1 MGGAAAGETV
11 GVLGPSGAGKTS
23 LLMIMAGLESLTGG
37 SISLAENDI
46 TTMGEDALAA
56 LRRDQVG
63 IVFQAFR
70 LIPSMTAL
78 QNVAVPME
86 LAGRRDADEMAATA
100 LEAVGL
106 GHRKTHLPDQMSGG
120 EQQRVAI
127 ARAIATRPRILLA
140 DEPTGALDPIT
151 SREVLA
157 LFDQLHKE
165 DDVAFLLVTHSKEVA
180 SFCER
185 SLELREGRFIAQ
197 HGVGVDIGDL
207 SDSREFIVD
216 DSGTVTL
223 PPDVLLKIGGPGRFE
238 VQEIE
243 RDMLHL
249 ERVAEE
255 REEIEGSGKMTLSPS
270 CPACFHQYGESDE
283 QLCPECGSSRPMVQA

>member
-1 MGGAAAGETV
+1 MLDEARLALSSAEGMVEILRGISLSIEAGETV

-140 DEPTGALDPIT
+140 DEPTGNLDSGTSEKVIATLFEATKSAGAAL
-151 SREVLA
+151 V
-157 LFDQLHKE
+157 
-165 DDVAFLLVTHSKEVA
+165 LVTHDADLAER
-180 SFCER
+180 CER
-185 SLELREGRFIAQ
+185 VLTIEDGRI
-197 HGVGVDIGDL
+197 VGDRKTKAG
-207 SDSREFIVD
+207 
-216 DSGTVTL
+216 
-223 PPDVLLKIGGPGRFE
+223 
-238 VQEIE
+238 
-243 RDMLHL
+243 
-249 ERVAEE
+249 A
-255 REEIEGSGKMTLSPS
+255 
-270 CPACFHQYGESDE
+270 A
-283 QLCPECGSSRPMVQA
+283 

>member
-1 MGGAAAGETV
+1 MTDHTVSSPSSEKAHQSAAPVIMLDEARLALSSAEGMVEILRGISLSIEAGETV

-37 SISLAENDI
+37 SISLAEKDI

-140 DEPTGALDPIT
+140 DEPTGNLDSGTSEKVIATLFEATKSAGAAL
-151 SREVLA
+151 V
-157 LFDQLHKE
+157 
-165 DDVAFLLVTHSKEVA
+165 LVTHDADLAER
-180 SFCER
+180 CER
-185 SLELREGRFIAQ
+185 VLTIEDGRI
-197 HGVGVDIGDL
+197 VGDRKTKA
-207 SDSREFIVD
+207 S
-216 DSGTVTL
+216 
-223 PPDVLLKIGGPGRFE
+223 
-238 VQEIE
+238 
-243 RDMLHL
+243 
-249 ERVAEE
+249 A
-255 REEIEGSGKMTLSPS
+255 
-270 CPACFHQYGESDE
+270 A
-283 QLCPECGSSRPMVQA
+283 

>member
-1 MGGAAAGETV
+1 MTDHTVSSPSSEKAHQSAAPVIMLDQARLALSSAEGIVEILRGISLSIEAGETV

-140 DEPTGALDPIT
+140 DEPTGNLDSGTSEKVIATLFEATKSAGAAL
-151 SREVLA
+151 V
-157 LFDQLHKE
+157 
-165 DDVAFLLVTHSKEVA
+165 LVTHDADLAER
-180 SFCER
+180 CER
-185 SLELREGRFIAQ
+185 VLTIEDGRI
-197 HGVGVDIGDL
+197 VGDRKTKAG
-207 SDSREFIVD
+207 
-216 DSGTVTL
+216 
-223 PPDVLLKIGGPGRFE
+223 
-238 VQEIE
+238 
-243 RDMLHL
+243 
-249 ERVAEE
+249 A
-255 REEIEGSGKMTLSPS
+255 
-270 CPACFHQYGESDE
+270 A
-283 QLCPECGSSRPMVQA
+283 

>member
-1 MGGAAAGETV
+1 MTDHTVSSPSPKKAHQSTAPVIMLDEARLALSSAEGMVEILRGISLSIEAGETV

-140 DEPTGALDPIT
+140 DEPTGNLDSGTSEKVIATLFEATKSAGAAL
-151 SREVLA
+151 V
-157 LFDQLHKE
+157 
-165 DDVAFLLVTHSKEVA
+165 LVTHDADLAER
-180 SFCER
+180 CER
-185 SLELREGRFIAQ
+185 VLTIEDGRI
-197 HGVGVDIGDL
+197 VGDRKTKAG
-207 SDSREFIVD
+207 
-216 DSGTVTL
+216 
-223 PPDVLLKIGGPGRFE
+223 
-238 VQEIE
+238 
-243 RDMLHL
+243 
-249 ERVAEE
+249 A
-255 REEIEGSGKMTLSPS
+255 
-270 CPACFHQYGESDE
+270 A
-283 QLCPECGSSRPMVQA
+283 

>member
-1 MGGAAAGETV
+1 MTDHTVSSPSSEKAHQSAAPVIMLDEARLALSSAEGMVEILRGISLSIEAGETV

-140 DEPTGALDPIT
+140 DEPTGNLDSGTSEKVIATLFEATKSAGAAL
-151 SREVLA
+151 V
-157 LFDQLHKE
+157 
-165 DDVAFLLVTHSKEVA
+165 LVTHDADIAER
-180 SFCER
+180 CER
-185 SLELREGRFIAQ
+185 VLTIEDGRI
-197 HGVGVDIGDL
+197 VGDRKTKAG
-207 SDSREFIVD
+207 
-216 DSGTVTL
+216 
-223 PPDVLLKIGGPGRFE
+223 
-238 VQEIE
+238 
-243 RDMLHL
+243 
-249 ERVAEE
+249 A
-255 REEIEGSGKMTLSPS
+255 
-270 CPACFHQYGESDE
+270 A
-283 QLCPECGSSRPMVQA
+283 

>member
-1 MGGAAAGETV
+1 MTDHTVSSPSSEKAHQSAAPVIMLDEARLALSSAEGMVEILRGISLSIEAGETV

-127 ARAIATRPRILLA
+127 ARAIATRPRIILA
-140 DEPTGALDPIT
+140 DEPTGNLDSGTSEKVIATLFEATKSAGAALI
-151 SREVLA
+151 
-157 LFDQLHKE
+157 
-165 DDVAFLLVTHSKEVA
+165 LVTHDADLAER
-180 SFCER
+180 CER
-185 SLELREGRFIAQ
+185 VLTIEDGRI
-197 HGVGVDIGDL
+197 VGD
-207 SDSREFIVD
+207 RKTEA
-216 DSGTVTL
+216 GT
-223 PPDVLLKIGGPGRFE
+223 
-238 VQEIE
+238 
-243 RDMLHL
+243 
-249 ERVAEE
+249 A
-255 REEIEGSGKMTLSPS
+255 
-270 CPACFHQYGESDE
+270 
-283 QLCPECGSSRPMVQA
+283 

>member
-1 MGGAAAGETV
+1 MTDHNVSSPSSEKAHQSAAPVIMLDEARLALSSAEGMVEILRGISLSIEAGETV

-140 DEPTGALDPIT
+140 DEPTGNLDSGTSERVIATLFEATKSAGAAL
-151 SREVLA
+151 V
-157 LFDQLHKE
+157 
-165 DDVAFLLVTHSKEVA
+165 LVTHDADLAER
-180 SFCER
+180 CER
-185 SLELREGRFIAQ
+185 VLTIEDGRI
-197 HGVGVDIGDL
+197 VGDRKTKAG
-207 SDSREFIVD
+207 
-216 DSGTVTL
+216 
-223 PPDVLLKIGGPGRFE
+223 
-238 VQEIE
+238 
-243 RDMLHL
+243 
-249 ERVAEE
+249 A
-255 REEIEGSGKMTLSPS
+255 
-270 CPACFHQYGESDE
+270 A
-283 QLCPECGSSRPMVQA
+283 

>member
-1 MGGAAAGETV
+1 MTDHTVSSPSSEKAHQSAAPVIMLDEARLALSSAEGMVEILRGISLSIEAGETV

-86 LAGRRDADEMAATA
+86 LAGRRDADEIAATA

-140 DEPTGALDPIT
+140 DEPTGNLDSGTSEKVIATLFEATKSAGAAL
-151 SREVLA
+151 V
-157 LFDQLHKE
+157 
-165 DDVAFLLVTHSKEVA
+165 LVTHDADLAER
-180 SFCER
+180 CER
-185 SLELREGRFIAQ
+185 VLTIEDGRI
-197 HGVGVDIGDL
+197 VGDRKTKAG
-207 SDSREFIVD
+207 
-216 DSGTVTL
+216 
-223 PPDVLLKIGGPGRFE
+223 
-238 VQEIE
+238 
-243 RDMLHL
+243 
-249 ERVAEE
+249 A
-255 REEIEGSGKMTLSPS
+255 
-270 CPACFHQYGESDE
+270 A
-283 QLCPECGSSRPMVQA
+283 

>member
-1 MGGAAAGETV
+1 MTDHTVSSPSSEKAHQSAAPVIMLNEARLALSSAEGMVEILRGISLSIEAGETV

-140 DEPTGALDPIT
+140 DEPTGNLDSGTSEKVIATLFEATKSAGAAL
-151 SREVLA
+151 V
-157 LFDQLHKE
+157 
-165 DDVAFLLVTHSKEVA
+165 LVTHDADLAER
-180 SFCER
+180 CER
-185 SLELREGRFIAQ
+185 VLTIEDGRI
-197 HGVGVDIGDL
+197 VGDRKTKAG
-207 SDSREFIVD
+207 
-216 DSGTVTL
+216 
-223 PPDVLLKIGGPGRFE
+223 
-238 VQEIE
+238 
-243 RDMLHL
+243 
-249 ERVAEE
+249 A
-255 REEIEGSGKMTLSPS
+255 
-270 CPACFHQYGESDE
+270 A
-283 QLCPECGSSRPMVQA
+283 

>member
-1 MGGAAAGETV
+1 MTDHTVSSPSPKKAHQLTAPVIMLDEARLALSSAEGMVEILRGISLSIEAGETV

-140 DEPTGALDPIT
+140 DEPTGNLDSGTSEKVIATLFEATKSAGAAL
-151 SREVLA
+151 V
-157 LFDQLHKE
+157 
-165 DDVAFLLVTHSKEVA
+165 LVTHDADLAER
-180 SFCER
+180 CER
-185 SLELREGRFIAQ
+185 VLTIEDGRI
-197 HGVGVDIGDL
+197 VGDRKTKAG
-207 SDSREFIVD
+207 
-216 DSGTVTL
+216 
-223 PPDVLLKIGGPGRFE
+223 
-238 VQEIE
+238 
-243 RDMLHL
+243 
-249 ERVAEE
+249 A
-255 REEIEGSGKMTLSPS
+255 
-270 CPACFHQYGESDE
+270 A
-283 QLCPECGSSRPMVQA
+283 

>member
-1 MGGAAAGETV
+1 MTDHTVSSPSSEKAHQSAAPVIMLDEARLALSSAEGMVEILRGISLSIEAGETV

-70 LIPSMTAL
+70 LVPSMTAL

-140 DEPTGALDPIT
+140 DEPTGNLDSGTSEKVIATLFEATKSAGAAL
-151 SREVLA
+151 V
-157 LFDQLHKE
+157 
-165 DDVAFLLVTHSKEVA
+165 LVTHDADLAER
-180 SFCER
+180 CER
-185 SLELREGRFIAQ
+185 VLTIEDGRI
-197 HGVGVDIGDL
+197 VGDRKTKAG
-207 SDSREFIVD
+207 
-216 DSGTVTL
+216 
-223 PPDVLLKIGGPGRFE
+223 
-238 VQEIE
+238 
-243 RDMLHL
+243 
-249 ERVAEE
+249 A
-255 REEIEGSGKMTLSPS
+255 
-270 CPACFHQYGESDE
+270 A
-283 QLCPECGSSRPMVQA
+283 

>member
-1 MGGAAAGETV
+1 MTDHTVSSPSSEKAHQSAAPVIMLDQAKLALSNAEGMVEILRGISLSIEAGETV

-120 EQQRVAI
+120 EQQRAAI

-140 DEPTGALDPIT
+140 DEPTGNLDSGTSEKVIATLFEATKSADAAL
-151 SREVLA
+151 V
-157 LFDQLHKE
+157 
-165 DDVAFLLVTHSKEVA
+165 LVTHDADLAER
-180 SFCER
+180 CER
-185 SLELREGRFIAQ
+185 VLTIEDGRI
-197 HGVGVDIGDL
+197 VGDRKTKAG
-207 SDSREFIVD
+207 
-216 DSGTVTL
+216 
-223 PPDVLLKIGGPGRFE
+223 
-238 VQEIE
+238 
-243 RDMLHL
+243 
-249 ERVAEE
+249 A
-255 REEIEGSGKMTLSPS
+255 
-270 CPACFHQYGESDE
+270 A
-283 QLCPECGSSRPMVQA
+283 

>member
-1 MGGAAAGETV
+1 MKDHNVSSPSSEKAHQLAAPVIMLDHARLALSSAEGMVEILRGISLSIEAGETV

-37 SISLAENDI
+37 SISLAETDI

-86 LAGRRDADEMAATA
+86 LAGHRDADEMAATA

-106 GHRKTHLPDQMSGG
+106 SHRKTHLPDQMSGG

-140 DEPTGALDPIT
+140 DEPTGNLDSGTSEKVIATLFEATKSAGAALI
-151 SREVLA
+151 
-157 LFDQLHKE
+157 
-165 DDVAFLLVTHSKEVA
+165 LVTHDADLAER
-180 SFCER
+180 CER
-185 SLELREGRFIAQ
+185 VLTIEDGRI
-197 HGVGVDIGDL
+197 VGDRKTKAG
-207 SDSREFIVD
+207 
-216 DSGTVTL
+216 
-223 PPDVLLKIGGPGRFE
+223 
-238 VQEIE
+238 
-243 RDMLHL
+243 
-249 ERVAEE
+249 A
-255 REEIEGSGKMTLSPS
+255 
-270 CPACFHQYGESDE
+270 A
-283 QLCPECGSSRPMVQA
+283 

>member
-1 MGGAAAGETV
+1 MTDHTVSSPSSEKAHQSAAPVIMLDEARLALSSAEGMVEILRGISLSIEAGETV

-63 IVFQAFR
+63 IVFQVFR

-140 DEPTGALDPIT
+140 DEPTGNLDSGTSEKVIATLFEATKSAGAAL
-151 SREVLA
+151 V
-157 LFDQLHKE
+157 
-165 DDVAFLLVTHSKEVA
+165 LVTHDADLAER
-180 SFCER
+180 CER
-185 SLELREGRFIAQ
+185 VLTIEDGRI
-197 HGVGVDIGDL
+197 VGDRKTKAG
-207 SDSREFIVD
+207 
-216 DSGTVTL
+216 
-223 PPDVLLKIGGPGRFE
+223 
-238 VQEIE
+238 
-243 RDMLHL
+243 
-249 ERVAEE
+249 A
-255 REEIEGSGKMTLSPS
+255 
-270 CPACFHQYGESDE
+270 A
-283 QLCPECGSSRPMVQA
+283 

>member
-1 MGGAAAGETV
+1 MTDHTVSSPSSEKVHQSAAPVIMLDEARLALSSAEGMVEILRGISLSIEAGETV

-140 DEPTGALDPIT
+140 DEPTGNLDSGTSEKVIATLFEATKSAGAAL
-151 SREVLA
+151 V
-157 LFDQLHKE
+157 
-165 DDVAFLLVTHSKEVA
+165 LVTHDADLAER
-180 SFCER
+180 CER
-185 SLELREGRFIAQ
+185 VLTIEDGRI
-197 HGVGVDIGDL
+197 VGDRKTKAG
-207 SDSREFIVD
+207 
-216 DSGTVTL
+216 
-223 PPDVLLKIGGPGRFE
+223 
-238 VQEIE
+238 
-243 RDMLHL
+243 
-249 ERVAEE
+249 A
-255 REEIEGSGKMTLSPS
+255 
-270 CPACFHQYGESDE
+270 A
-283 QLCPECGSSRPMVQA
+283 

>member
-1 MGGAAAGETV
+1 MTDHSVSSPSPKGAHQSTAPVIMLDEARLALSSAEGMVEILRGISLSIEAGETV

-37 SISLAENDI
+37 SIRLAENDI

-140 DEPTGALDPIT
+140 DEPTGNLDSGTSEKVIATLFEETKTAGAAL
-151 SREVLA
+151 V
-157 LFDQLHKE
+157 
-165 DDVAFLLVTHSKEVA
+165 LVTHDANLAER
-180 SFCER
+180 CER
-185 SLELREGRFIAQ
+185 VLTIEDGRI
-197 HGVGVDIGDL
+197 VGDRKTKA
-207 SDSREFIVD
+207 S
-216 DSGTVTL
+216 
-223 PPDVLLKIGGPGRFE
+223 
-238 VQEIE
+238 
-243 RDMLHL
+243 
-249 ERVAEE
+249 A
-255 REEIEGSGKMTLSPS
+255 
-270 CPACFHQYGESDE
+270 A
-283 QLCPECGSSRPMVQA
+283 

>member
-1 MGGAAAGETV
+1 MTDHTVSSPSSEKAHQSAAPVIMLDEARLALSSAEGMVEILRGISLSIEAGETV

-140 DEPTGALDPIT
+140 DEPTGNLDSGTSEKVIATLFEATKSTGAAL
-151 SREVLA
+151 V
-157 LFDQLHKE
+157 
-165 DDVAFLLVTHSKEVA
+165 LVTHDADLAER
-180 SFCER
+180 CER
-185 SLELREGRFIAQ
+185 VLTIEDGRI
-197 HGVGVDIGDL
+197 VGDRKTKAG
-207 SDSREFIVD
+207 
-216 DSGTVTL
+216 
-223 PPDVLLKIGGPGRFE
+223 
-238 VQEIE
+238 
-243 RDMLHL
+243 
-249 ERVAEE
+249 A
-255 REEIEGSGKMTLSPS
+255 
-270 CPACFHQYGESDE
+270 A
-283 QLCPECGSSRPMVQA
+283 

>member
-1 MGGAAAGETV
+1 MTDHSVSSPSPKGPHQSTAPVIMLDEARLALSSAEGMVEILRGISLSIEAGETV

-37 SISLAENDI
+37 SIRLAENDI

-140 DEPTGALDPIT
+140 DEPTGNLDSGTSEKVIATLFEETKSAGAAL
-151 SREVLA
+151 V
-157 LFDQLHKE
+157 
-165 DDVAFLLVTHSKEVA
+165 LVTHDANLAER
-180 SFCER
+180 CER
-185 SLELREGRFIAQ
+185 VLTIEDGRI
-197 HGVGVDIGDL
+197 VGDRKTKA
-207 SDSREFIVD
+207 S
-216 DSGTVTL
+216 
-223 PPDVLLKIGGPGRFE
+223 
-238 VQEIE
+238 
-243 RDMLHL
+243 
-249 ERVAEE
+249 A
-255 REEIEGSGKMTLSPS
+255 
-270 CPACFHQYGESDE
+270 A
-283 QLCPECGSSRPMVQA
+283 

>member
-1 MGGAAAGETV
+1 MTDHTVSSPSSEKAHQSAAPVIMLDEARLALSSAEGMVEILRGISLSIEAGETV

-23 LLMIMAGLESLTGG
+23 LLMIMGGLESLTGG

-106 GHRKTHLPDQMSGG
+106 DHRKTHLPDQMSGG

-140 DEPTGALDPIT
+140 DEPTGNLDSGTSEKVIATLFEATNSAGAAL
-151 SREVLA
+151 V
-157 LFDQLHKE
+157 
-165 DDVAFLLVTHSKEVA
+165 LVTHDADLAER
-180 SFCER
+180 CER
-185 SLELREGRFIAQ
+185 VLTIEDGRI
-197 HGVGVDIGDL
+197 VGDRKTKAG
-207 SDSREFIVD
+207 
-216 DSGTVTL
+216 
-223 PPDVLLKIGGPGRFE
+223 
-238 VQEIE
+238 
-243 RDMLHL
+243 
-249 ERVAEE
+249 A
-255 REEIEGSGKMTLSPS
+255 
-270 CPACFHQYGESDE
+270 A
-283 QLCPECGSSRPMVQA
+283 

>member
-1 MGGAAAGETV
+1 MTDHSVSSPSPKGAHQSTAPVIMLDEARLALSSAEGMVEILRGISLSIEAGETV

-37 SISLAENDI
+37 SIRLAENNI

-140 DEPTGALDPIT
+140 DEPTGNLDSGTSEKVIATLFEETKSAGAAL
-151 SREVLA
+151 V
-157 LFDQLHKE
+157 
-165 DDVAFLLVTHSKEVA
+165 LVTHDANLAER
-180 SFCER
+180 CER
-185 SLELREGRFIAQ
+185 VLTIEDGRI
-197 HGVGVDIGDL
+197 VGDRKTKA
-207 SDSREFIVD
+207 S
-216 DSGTVTL
+216 
-223 PPDVLLKIGGPGRFE
+223 
-238 VQEIE
+238 
-243 RDMLHL
+243 
-249 ERVAEE
+249 A
-255 REEIEGSGKMTLSPS
+255 
-270 CPACFHQYGESDE
+270 A
-283 QLCPECGSSRPMVQA
+283 

>member
-1 MGGAAAGETV
+1 MTDHTVSSPSSEKAHQSAAPVIMLDEARLALSSAEGMVEILRGISLSIEAGETV

-140 DEPTGALDPIT
+140 DKPTGNLDSGTSEKVIATLFEATKSAGAAL
-151 SREVLA
+151 V
-157 LFDQLHKE
+157 
-165 DDVAFLLVTHSKEVA
+165 LVTHDADLAER
-180 SFCER
+180 CER
-185 SLELREGRFIAQ
+185 VLTIEDGRI
-197 HGVGVDIGDL
+197 VGDRKTKAG
-207 SDSREFIVD
+207 
-216 DSGTVTL
+216 
-223 PPDVLLKIGGPGRFE
+223 
-238 VQEIE
+238 
-243 RDMLHL
+243 
-249 ERVAEE
+249 A
-255 REEIEGSGKMTLSPS
+255 
-270 CPACFHQYGESDE
+270 A
-283 QLCPECGSSRPMVQA
+283 

>member
-1 MGGAAAGETV
+1 MTDHTVSSPSSEKAHQSAAPVIMLDEARLALSSAEGMVEILRGISLSIEAGETV

-37 SISLAENDI
+37 KISLAENDI

-140 DEPTGALDPIT
+140 DEPTGNLDSGTSEKVIATLFEATKSAGAAL
-151 SREVLA
+151 V
-157 LFDQLHKE
+157 
-165 DDVAFLLVTHSKEVA
+165 LVTHDADLAER
-180 SFCER
+180 CER
-185 SLELREGRFIAQ
+185 VLTIEDGRI
-197 HGVGVDIGDL
+197 VGDRKTKAG
-207 SDSREFIVD
+207 
-216 DSGTVTL
+216 
-223 PPDVLLKIGGPGRFE
+223 
-238 VQEIE
+238 
-243 RDMLHL
+243 
-249 ERVAEE
+249 A
-255 REEIEGSGKMTLSPS
+255 
-270 CPACFHQYGESDE
+270 A
-283 QLCPECGSSRPMVQA
+283 

>member
-1 MGGAAAGETV
+1 MTDHTVSSPSSEKAHQSAAPVIMLDQARLALSSAEGMVEILRGISLSIEAGEPV

-140 DEPTGALDPIT
+140 DEPTGNLDSGTSKKVIATLFEATKSAGAAL
-151 SREVLA
+151 V
-157 LFDQLHKE
+157 
-165 DDVAFLLVTHSKEVA
+165 LVTHDADLAER
-180 SFCER
+180 CER
-185 SLELREGRFIAQ
+185 VLTIEDGRI
-197 HGVGVDIGDL
+197 VGDRKTKAG
-207 SDSREFIVD
+207 
-216 DSGTVTL
+216 
-223 PPDVLLKIGGPGRFE
+223 
-238 VQEIE
+238 
-243 RDMLHL
+243 
-249 ERVAEE
+249 A
-255 REEIEGSGKMTLSPS
+255 
-270 CPACFHQYGESDE
+270 A
-283 QLCPECGSSRPMVQA
+283 

>member
-1 MGGAAAGETV
+1 MTDHTVSSPSSEKAHQSAAPVIMLDEARLTLSSAEGMVEILRGISLSIEAGETV

-63 IVFQAFR
+63 ITFQAFR

-127 ARAIATRPRILLA
+127 ARALAAQPTLILA
-140 DEPTGALDPIT
+140 DEPTGSLDGQAGDK
-151 SREVLA
+151 VADL
-157 LFDQLHKE
+157 LFAEARKQ
-165 DDVAFLLVTHSKEVA
+165 
-180 SFCER
+180 
-185 SLELREGRFIAQ
+185 
-197 HGVGVDIGDL
+197 
-207 SDSREFIVD
+207 
-216 DSGTVTL
+216 GTA
-223 PPDVLLKIGGPGRFE
+223 VLLATHDMELAARADRIVRLKEGKISE
-238 VQEIE
+238 
-243 RDMLHL
+243 
-249 ERVAEE
+249 A
-255 REEIEGSGKMTLSPS
+255 
-270 CPACFHQYGESDE
+270 
-283 QLCPECGSSRPMVQA
+283 

>member
-1 MGGAAAGETV
+1 MTDHTVSSPSSEKAHQSAAPVIVLDQARLALSSAEGMVEILRGISLSIEAGETV

-46 TTMGEDALAA
+46 TKMGEDALAA

-140 DEPTGALDPIT
+140 DEPTGNLDSGTSEKVIATLFEATKSAGAAL
-151 SREVLA
+151 V
-157 LFDQLHKE
+157 
-165 DDVAFLLVTHSKEVA
+165 LVTHDADLAER
-180 SFCER
+180 CER
-185 SLELREGRFIAQ
+185 VLTIEDGRI
-197 HGVGVDIGDL
+197 VGDRKTKAG
-207 SDSREFIVD
+207 
-216 DSGTVTL
+216 
-223 PPDVLLKIGGPGRFE
+223 
-238 VQEIE
+238 
-243 RDMLHL
+243 
-249 ERVAEE
+249 A
-255 REEIEGSGKMTLSPS
+255 
-270 CPACFHQYGESDE
+270 A
-283 QLCPECGSSRPMVQA
+283 

>member
-1 MGGAAAGETV
+1 MTDHTVSSPSSEKAHQSAAPVIRLDQARLALSSAEGMVEILRGISLSIEAGETV

-86 LAGRRDADEMAATA
+86 LAGRRDADEMAAMA

-140 DEPTGALDPIT
+140 DEPTGNLDSGTSEKVIATLFEATKSAGAAL
-151 SREVLA
+151 V
-157 LFDQLHKE
+157 
-165 DDVAFLLVTHSKEVA
+165 LVTHDADLAER
-180 SFCER
+180 CER
-185 SLELREGRFIAQ
+185 VLTIEDGRI
-197 HGVGVDIGDL
+197 VGDRKTKAG
-207 SDSREFIVD
+207 
-216 DSGTVTL
+216 
-223 PPDVLLKIGGPGRFE
+223 
-238 VQEIE
+238 
-243 RDMLHL
+243 
-249 ERVAEE
+249 AE
-255 REEIEGSGKMTLSPS
+255 
-270 CPACFHQYGESDE
+270 
-283 QLCPECGSSRPMVQA
+283 

>member
-1 MGGAAAGETV
+1 MTDHTVSSPSSEKAHQSAAPVIMLDQARLALSSAEGMVEILHGISLSIEAGETV

-140 DEPTGALDPIT
+140 DEPTGNLDSGTSEKVIATLFEATKSAGAALD
-151 SREVLA
+151 
-157 LFDQLHKE
+157 
-165 DDVAFLLVTHSKEVA
+165 LVTHDADLAER
-180 SFCER
+180 CER
-185 SLELREGRFIAQ
+185 VLTIEDGRI
-197 HGVGVDIGDL
+197 VGDRKTKAG
-207 SDSREFIVD
+207 
-216 DSGTVTL
+216 
-223 PPDVLLKIGGPGRFE
+223 
-238 VQEIE
+238 
-243 RDMLHL
+243 
-249 ERVAEE
+249 A
-255 REEIEGSGKMTLSPS
+255 
-270 CPACFHQYGESDE
+270 A
-283 QLCPECGSSRPMVQA
+283 

>member
-1 MGGAAAGETV
+1 MTDHTVSSPSSEKAHQSAAPVIMLDQARLALSSAEGMVEILRGISLSIEAGETV

-140 DEPTGALDPIT
+140 DEPTGNLDSGTSEKVIATLFEATKSAGAAL
-151 SREVLA
+151 V
-157 LFDQLHKE
+157 
-165 DDVAFLLVTHSKEVA
+165 LVTHDADLAEH
-180 SFCER
+180 CER
-185 SLELREGRFIAQ
+185 VLTIEDGRI
-197 HGVGVDIGDL
+197 VGDRKTKAG
-207 SDSREFIVD
+207 
-216 DSGTVTL
+216 
-223 PPDVLLKIGGPGRFE
+223 
-238 VQEIE
+238 
-243 RDMLHL
+243 
-249 ERVAEE
+249 A
-255 REEIEGSGKMTLSPS
+255 
-270 CPACFHQYGESDE
+270 A
-283 QLCPECGSSRPMVQA
+283 